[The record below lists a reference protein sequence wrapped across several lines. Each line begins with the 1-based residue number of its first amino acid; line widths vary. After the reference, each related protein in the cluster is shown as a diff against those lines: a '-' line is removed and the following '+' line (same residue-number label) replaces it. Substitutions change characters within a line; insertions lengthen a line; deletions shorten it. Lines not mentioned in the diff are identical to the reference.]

1 VHFRTSPSH
10 EDFGR
15 QFLWLIC
22 QLKVCKARG
31 VGAAWCG
38 LGRCK
43 CEVGAK
49 PHRRPDLPA
58 RLRRS
63 SMAHL
68 IILNSFCAGSMGS
81 RSLVRV
87 LRGGECRG
95 EEEHMVIP
103 ALPAPRGQPNV
114 SGSGSRFV
122 WDMGRWV
129 GSGRSAGEG
138 VGRWG
143 MGREWV
149 TGHIPGHPGQ
159 SAHGTQP
166 ETCSLSSQLSLLS
179 MESQVFWANSR
190 RGGLNKVF
198 QLSQIW
204 PAL

>member
-15 QFLWLIC
+15 QFLWLIF

-63 SMAHL
+63 SMVHL

-129 GSGRSAGEG
+129 GTYPA
-138 VGRWG
+138 
-143 MGREWV
+143 
-149 TGHIPGHPGQ
+149 
-159 SAHGTQP
+159 TQG
-166 ETCSLSSQLSLLS
+166 SQL
-179 MESQVFWANSR
+179 MAPNQKHVH
-190 RGGLNKVF
+190 
-198 QLSQIW
+198 
-204 PAL
+204 